1 MALER
6 AGYTQVSFASKLGY
20 SKNTLNNKI
29 NGRSK
34 VTTDEIIKMC
44 EFLSITSNEE
54 KVKIF
59 LD

>member
-6 AGYTQVSFASKLGY
+6 AGYTQVSFSLKMGY

-34 VTTDEIIKMC
+34 VTTAEVIKMC
-44 EFLSITSNEE
+44 EMLGITSNEE

-59 LD
+59 LE